1 MLDAS
6 PQGINLLLLFR
17 AFGLLNHRYN
27 LSKEIL
33 VDKMLDFLNP
43 LLNRHPE
50 RIKADVEI
58 YTWATCPY
66 CIRAKL
72 LLWWKGVK
80 FTEYKID
87 GDEAARKQMAQRANG
102 KRSVPQIFVNEQ
114 HLGGCDDLY
123 ELDGKGQLDPLLVQS
138 PS

>member
-50 RIKADVEI
+50 RIKDSRFSSVGRVGNAHS
-58 YTWATCPY
+58 T
-66 CIRAKL
+66 RNKAKKL
-72 LLWWKGVK
+72 
-80 FTEYKID
+80 T
-87 GDEAARKQMAQRANG
+87 AN
-102 KRSVPQIFVNEQ
+102 S
-114 HLGGCDDLY
+114 
-123 ELDGKGQLDPLLVQS
+123 
-138 PS
+138 